1 MIPSK
6 NSEPVLSAR
15 GEPVPSKRS
24 VPAEGARKF
33 TLLGTRRFCAE
44 AISLTGCG
52 VLWRDDI
59 SPVSSEAQARQVKT
73 AVVGWA
79 TAESP
84 AAGCGADH
92 DRMTS
97 LHSRRSLVSR
107 WRRWTRAWGRD
118 EPVTNDPAA

>member
-92 DRMTS
+92 DKDDQLAQS
-97 LHSRRSLVSR
+97 KLV
-107 WRRWTRAWGRD
+107 G
-118 EPVTNDPAA
+118 EPLAALDQGLGQG